1 MVAGPGGTAVGEKEV
16 GGDTEVVTGEE
27 VVGGNGGTV
36 VGGCDADEETGRD
49 EVGTYAVVG

>member
-27 VVGGNGGTV
+27 VVGGNGGAV